1 MLFSLYIPYKIL
13 IVFNFYIFILINKM
27 RLLICLTFVADS
39 VILKQMEQKM
49 KRIIETLNSMSFDLP
64 EGYAV
69 AKDKYD
75 IQNGQGFINNE
86 NYLSKDGKVISFF
99 EIHRDPD
106 EFLEYYTSLAEKYN
120 SVTDRYELINQF
132 ALKVNDF
139 NFPVFVIKGYRE
151 KLMYLVQVFINCGD
165 CMGCFM
171 IYVDKYDSDVKKL
184 INMNPLMKDLV
195 KILRTVE

>member
-1 MLFSLYIPYKIL
+1 M
-13 IVFNFYIFILINKM
+13 
-27 RLLICLTFVADS
+27 
-39 VILKQMEQKM
+39 
-49 KRIIETLNSMSFDLP
+49 
-64 EGYAV
+64 
-69 AKDKYD
+69 
-75 IQNGQGFINNE
+75 
-86 NYLSKDGKVISFF
+86 
-99 EIHRDPD
+99 
-106 EFLEYYTSLAEKYN
+106 EYYTSLAEKYN